1 MPGMGIL
8 ESLGRGVSHL
18 GSRKG
23 SLLAIG
29 AVAGLAGFAKK
40 VGPAARDA
48 VLDVGL
54 GDPNADRYFT
64 GSKFSGRSL
73 LGAGIGGNLG
83 NAIQMTSPGDYM
95 RTHPM
100 IPGSPGAAAGG
111 AVTGG
116 AIGALAGGVMGAK
129 KGIGGM
135 IGGALAGGLVGTG
148 VGGLTQVG
156 GVTGSARGG
165 TILGG
170 AIGGAIGYAKSGF
183 GGMLKGGIAGAGI
196 GTIAGLALPAA
207 ATMHYMKSD
216 NPDFFSNSPYSQKG
230 TRQMMNDL
238 GAAGDIVLGMHNS
251 RRGY

>member
-40 VGPAARDA
+40 AGPAARDA

-83 NAIQMTSPGDYM
+83 TAVQMTNPGDFM

-100 IPGSPGAAAGG
+100 IPGP
-111 AVTGG
+111 VPTG
-116 AIGALAGGVMGAK
+116 LAGGFAGGVLGTMAGGIMGAK
-129 KGIGGM
+129 KGVGGM
-135 IGGALAGGLVGTG
+135 
-148 VGGLTQVG
+148 
-156 GVTGSARGG
+156 
-165 TILGG
+165 
-170 AIGGAIGYAKSGF
+170 F
-183 GGMLKGGIAGAGI
+183 AGAFAGAALGAGV
-196 GTIAGLALPAA
+196 GTIAGMAVPAA
-207 ATMHYMKSD
+207 AAMHYMKSD

-238 GAAGDIVLGMHNS
+238 GASGDVVLGMHNS